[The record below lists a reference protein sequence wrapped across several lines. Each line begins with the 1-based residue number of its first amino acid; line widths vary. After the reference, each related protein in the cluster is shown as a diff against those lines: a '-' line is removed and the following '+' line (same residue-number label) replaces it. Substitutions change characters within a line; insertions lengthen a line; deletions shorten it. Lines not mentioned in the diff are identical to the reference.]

1 MFKGECTM
9 KPNYKK
15 AYLIL
20 EAYFDDLNDED
31 KPHIDRAL
39 KECGL

>member
-1 MFKGECTM
+1 M

-15 AYLIL
+15 AYNIL
-20 EAYFDDLNDED
+20 MDELWDIVPDENREYLD
-31 KPHIDRAL
+31 KKL